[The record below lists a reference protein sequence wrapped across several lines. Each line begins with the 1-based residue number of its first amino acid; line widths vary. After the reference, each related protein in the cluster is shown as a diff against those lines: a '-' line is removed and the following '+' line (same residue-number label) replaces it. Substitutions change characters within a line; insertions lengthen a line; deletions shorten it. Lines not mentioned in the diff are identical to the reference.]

1 MECSEIH
8 DVRDHCARTFVRAD
22 EAGRMVP
29 LMSPEPRG
37 SPPLLRCTIHPTSSA
52 ASMVG
57 VRGQADSVL
66 AMLADQ
72 VGVALGAV
80 R

>member
-22 EAGRMVP
+22 EAGRMV
-29 LMSPEPRG
+29 
-37 SPPLLRCTIHPTSSA
+37 
-52 ASMVG
+52 G

-66 AMLADQ
+66 AMLADK